1 MKTLTQDIDYSIVY
15 GLEKVLHLLDTWSI
29 YIREYDD
36 FIEYVVSCNGK
47 DSEIKQ
53 AALEVTERGN
63 KFFKTDKNSIFFLS
77 KFKKI

>member
-36 FIEYVVSCNGK
+36 FVEYVVSSNGK
-47 DSEIKQ
+47 DSEVMQ

-63 KFFKTDKNSIFFLS
+63 KFFKTNKNSIFFLS